1 MVTTRKENA
10 TKRVAQPLLDLKR
23 KHRTKAEIEADRQRL
38 EEERQNAEEVRPTS
52 KGQPSIALDQNEDEN
67 PCNDPMEA
75 DVSAMT
81 TTGARGDG
89 EELRPKK
96 EPRKTMH
103 CDAVHALRQ
112 EAQADSGTS
121 KLDTRGLGN
130 SVTQITNR
138 YFPLSFIMLL
148 LTEPTLF
155 FWNLISGCRDDDPK
169 EQFLGYM
176 NEWLTDSLKTNDKP
190 KRPSPQITNSSN
202 VASSTCSISSLF
214 NLTATVSTTCSSVP
228 KPPASRSP
236 TPFQVSANVEDESPA
251 VLLDDDDT
259 VEREAAHSVSNMHK
273 APAVVSQLA
282 LTREESIDYCQPP
295 FTQRPKV
302 TPTSVKTEP
311 IDVSMDTILDVSSS
325 DDYPIIIDA
334 PPVATATLAGRKRA
348 TTIQAA
354 DHREA
359 PLSKR
364 PCTKP
369 SSVQDKTGV
378 ECTTRKVKYNNTHLP
393 RGAMI
398 DNKWRGI
405 LIPTYAKWSGMLN
418 VCWGTKSSSEVEVLQ
433 LLWNVIYKDK
443 IPATVQSDE
452 SIHTVYNLTLPQQAT
467 QRIAEW
473 RGGFAS
479 ASIAMIHSLI
489 NSNEAF
495 NSPERQCELANFWLE
510 GNRFLFEDVTGDS
523 SKDYKGMWKSRFVLQ
538 MFAAH
543 MHFIQGAMDIPIE
556 TGLKGGRGYPKAAL
570 SLAGVA
576 VKRTFVLLRDKALTF
591 EIIPPTGKG
600 KRKVTGSEKWKANIS
615 GEMFKKDFW
624 GHKTARYMQSVEKIP
639 PKVWDD
645 IIKTS
650 LQLVKDTLQKPGRG
664 TLSDDEDDDPKVSSD
679 NEDDELND
687 LMTYPNLHHVKS
699 RYLCP
704 SPACLAHAHPAVSP
718 IPVLT
723 LPSNT
728 NGKVADLE
736 RTSSLASALGYRFM
750 ICTAWYAV
758 SSKTIIKPGSTPTH
772 VPFAGP
778 PMQARETERCDDLC
792 KTRDYS
798 PENPSPP
805 KHTPR
810 MRTPSTRREDTMRR
824 MALGA
829 ASGTGALLAWRRW
842 GMRLSTAEWITPNE
856 LARRRWI
863 RGVVTSPRGVEEVYD
878 SYAPYPSPG
887 FPPDDYTDPF
897 NQAPSQAHAPLV
909 ANASP
914 FY

>member
-1 MVTTRKENA
+1 MTMTQDHHHRCTLDDDAAIPSPPPVTTRA
-10 TKRVAQPLLDLKR
+10 TETTRWRRRA
-23 KHRTKAEIEADRQRL
+23 TTA
-38 EEERQNAEEVRPTS
+38 S
-52 KGQPSIALDQNEDEN
+52 
-67 PCNDPMEA
+67 
-75 DVSAMT
+75 T
-81 TTGARGDG
+81 TTMTRDHHHH
-89 EELRPKK
+89 
-96 EPRKTMH
+96 H
-103 CDAVHALRQ
+103 C
-112 EAQADSGTS
+112 T
-121 KLDTRGLGN
+121 
-130 SVTQITNR
+130 
-138 YFPLSFIMLL
+138 
-148 LTEPTLF
+148 
-155 FWNLISGCRDDDPK
+155 
-169 EQFLGYM
+169 
-176 NEWLTDSLKTNDKP
+176 
-190 KRPSPQITNSSN
+190 
-202 VASSTCSISSLF
+202 
-214 NLTATVSTTCSSVP
+214 
-228 KPPASRSP
+228 
-236 TPFQVSANVEDESPA
+236 
-251 VLLDDDDT
+251 LDDDDG
-259 VEREAAHSVSNMHK
+259 
-273 APAVVSQLA
+273 AVPSPPPVT
-282 LTREESIDYCQPP
+282 TRATETTGTTTPRHHHHPHRVNDDDDAGPPPPPLHPRRRRHRSI
-295 FTQRPKV
+295 TTTTTRATETTA
-302 TPTSVKTEP
+302 TPRHHHHHHRVN
-311 IDVSMDTILDVSSS
+311 
-325 DDYPIIIDA
+325 DDDDGTLA
-334 PPVATATLAGRKRA
+334 PPVPPKQRRRAFVLPRLAPSPSFPPCWLFAYKRERECLDAFAFVLYASSHPLAPSAGTNPRAKPAGFVPVPVTGTGTGPNSWTRDQTRTCRAGTGFQRVRVRVWVRTPAGLPVPFPTATLTGRKRA

-452 SIHTVYNLTLPQQAT
+452 SIHTVAT

-538 MFAAH
+538 TFAAH

-624 GHKTARYMQSVEKIP
+624 GHETARYMQSVEKIP

-650 LQLVKDTLQKPGRG
+650 LQLVKDTLRKPGRG

-687 LMTYPNLHHVKS
+687 LMTY
-699 RYLCP
+699 R
-704 SPACLAHAHPAVSP
+704 
-718 IPVLT
+718 
-723 LPSNT
+723 
-728 NGKVADLE
+728 
-736 RTSSLASALGYRFM
+736 
-750 ICTAWYAV
+750 
-758 SSKTIIKPGSTPTH
+758 
-772 VPFAGP
+772 
-778 PMQARETERCDDLC
+778 
-792 KTRDYS
+792 
-798 PENPSPP
+798 
-805 KHTPR
+805 
-810 MRTPSTRREDTMRR
+810 
-824 MALGA
+824 
-829 ASGTGALLAWRRW
+829 
-842 GMRLSTAEWITPNE
+842 
-856 LARRRWI
+856 
-863 RGVVTSPRGVEEVYD
+863 
-878 SYAPYPSPG
+878 
-887 FPPDDYTDPF
+887 
-897 NQAPSQAHAPLV
+897 
-909 ANASP
+909 
-914 FY
+914 

>member
-23 KHRTKAEIEADRQRL
+23 KRRTKAEIEADRQRL
-38 EEERQNAEEVRPTS
+38 EEERQNAEEVRRVGNQRIASIQDRQALEDVKAKVAAKPRPRPRQVRPTS

-103 CDAVHALRQ
+103 RDAVHALRQ

-138 YFPLSFIMLL
+138 
-148 LTEPTLF
+148 
-155 FWNLISGCRDDDPK
+155 GCRDDDPK

-202 VASSTCSISSLF
+202 VASSTCGVSSLF
-214 NLTATVSTTCSSVP
+214 NPTATVSTACSSVP

-236 TPFQVSANVEDESPA
+236 TPFQVSANAEDESPA

-359 PLSKR
+359 SLSKR

-452 SIHTVYNLTLPQQAT
+452 SIHTVAT

-538 MFAAH
+538 TFAAH

-624 GHKTARYMQSVEKIP
+624 GHETARYMQSVEKIP

-650 LQLVKDTLQKPGRG
+650 LQLVKDTLRKPGRG

-687 LMTYPNLHHVKS
+687 LMTY
-699 RYLCP
+699 R
-704 SPACLAHAHPAVSP
+704 
-718 IPVLT
+718 
-723 LPSNT
+723 
-728 NGKVADLE
+728 
-736 RTSSLASALGYRFM
+736 
-750 ICTAWYAV
+750 
-758 SSKTIIKPGSTPTH
+758 
-772 VPFAGP
+772 
-778 PMQARETERCDDLC
+778 
-792 KTRDYS
+792 
-798 PENPSPP
+798 
-805 KHTPR
+805 
-810 MRTPSTRREDTMRR
+810 
-824 MALGA
+824 
-829 ASGTGALLAWRRW
+829 
-842 GMRLSTAEWITPNE
+842 
-856 LARRRWI
+856 
-863 RGVVTSPRGVEEVYD
+863 
-878 SYAPYPSPG
+878 
-887 FPPDDYTDPF
+887 
-897 NQAPSQAHAPLV
+897 
-909 ANASP
+909 
-914 FY
+914 

>member
-1 MVTTRKENA
+1 MVMTQKENA
-10 TKRVAQPLLDLKR
+10 TK
-23 KHRTKAEIEADRQRL
+23 QRL
-38 EEERQNAEEVRPTS
+38 EEECQNAEEVRQVGNQCIASIQDRQALEDVKAKVAAKPRPRPQQVRPTS

-81 TTGARGDG
+81 TTGAQGDG
-89 EELRPKK
+89 EELQPKK
-96 EPRKTMH
+96 EPRKMMH
-103 CDAVHALRQ
+103 RDAVQALRQEAQALRQEAQALRQ
-112 EAQADSGTS
+112 EAQADSRTS
-121 KLDTRGLGN
+121 KLDTHGLGN

-138 YFPLSFIMLL
+138 GC
-148 LTEPTLF
+148 
-155 FWNLISGCRDDDPK
+155 WNDDPK
-169 EQFLGYM
+169 EQFLDYM
-176 NEWLTDSLKTNDKP
+176 NEWLTDSLKTSQNGHPHK
-190 KRPSPQITNSSN
+190 SQILQTLP
-202 VASSTCSISSLF
+202 A
-214 NLTATVSTTCSSVP
+214 APCSSIP

-236 TPFQVSANVEDESPA
+236 TPFQVSVDAEDESPT

-259 VEREAAHSVSNMHK
+259 VEHEAVHSFSNMHK
-273 APAVVSQLA
+273 APAVVLQLA
-282 LTREESIDYCQPP
+282 LTREESINYCQPP

-334 PPVATATLAGRKRA
+334 PPVATAMLTGRKHA

-378 ECTTRKVKYNNTHLP
+378 KCTTRKVKYNNSHLP

-405 LIPTYAKWSGMLN
+405 LILTYAKWNGMLN

-452 SIHTVYNLTLPQQAT
+452 SIHTIISTGAALSPAT

-479 ASIAMIHSLI
+479 ASIVMIHSLI

-510 GNRFLFEDVTGDS
+510 GNWFLFEDVTGDS
-523 SKDYKGMWKSRFVLQ
+523 SKDYKGMWKSHFVLQ

-556 TGLKGGRGYPKAAL
+556 TGLKAGRGYPKAAL
-570 SLAGVA
+570 SLASVA
-576 VKRTFVLLRDKALTF
+576 VKRTFVLFQDKALTF

-600 KRKVTGSEKWKANIS
+600 KRKATGSKKWKANIS

-624 GHKTARYMQSVEKIP
+624 GHKTVRYMQSIEKIP

-650 LQLVKDTLQKPGRG
+650 LQLVKDTLWKPGCG

-679 NEDDELND
+679 DEDDELND
-687 LMTYPNLHHVKS
+687 LMTY
-699 RYLCP
+699 R
-704 SPACLAHAHPAVSP
+704 
-718 IPVLT
+718 
-723 LPSNT
+723 
-728 NGKVADLE
+728 
-736 RTSSLASALGYRFM
+736 
-750 ICTAWYAV
+750 
-758 SSKTIIKPGSTPTH
+758 
-772 VPFAGP
+772 
-778 PMQARETERCDDLC
+778 
-792 KTRDYS
+792 
-798 PENPSPP
+798 
-805 KHTPR
+805 
-810 MRTPSTRREDTMRR
+810 
-824 MALGA
+824 
-829 ASGTGALLAWRRW
+829 
-842 GMRLSTAEWITPNE
+842 
-856 LARRRWI
+856 
-863 RGVVTSPRGVEEVYD
+863 
-878 SYAPYPSPG
+878 
-887 FPPDDYTDPF
+887 
-897 NQAPSQAHAPLV
+897 
-909 ANASP
+909 
-914 FY
+914 